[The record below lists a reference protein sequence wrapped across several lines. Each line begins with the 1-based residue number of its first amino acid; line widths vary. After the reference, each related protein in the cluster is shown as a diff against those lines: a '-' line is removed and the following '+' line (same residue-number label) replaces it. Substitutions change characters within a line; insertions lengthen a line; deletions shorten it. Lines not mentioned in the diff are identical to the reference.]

1 MKINLIIADDHPV
14 LISGIKHE
22 LSSIHTL
29 QVVGT
34 ANNSTEIM
42 ELLAKEQCDIL
53 ITDYVM
59 PGGEFG
65 DGMTMLSF
73 LRRRYPNLKI
83 IVFSM
88 IDSQIML
95 TELIKLGVHAVLNKS
110 ERISHLIFAIHAV
123 YAGATYFSP
132 KPHPSSD
139 NLNHAQTRTTRR
151 LSRREA
157 EVIRL
162 YVSGRSINEIASEFN
177 RSKQTISSQKT
188 SAMRKLGIKRDVE
201 LIRFAREMGL
211 VITMRPDD
219 YFEEKID

>member
-1 MKINLIIADDHPV
+1 MKINLIIADDHPT
-14 LISGIKHE
+14 LIAGIKHE

-29 QVVGT
+29 EIVGT
-34 ANNSTEIM
+34 ASNSTEIV
-42 ELLAKEQCDIL
+42 ELLAKEHCDIL

-59 PGGEFG
+59 PGGEYG

-73 LRRRYPNLKI
+73 LRRHYPNLRI
-83 IVFSM
+83 IVFTT

-95 TELIKLGVHAVLNKS
+95 TELVKLGVHSVLNKV
-110 ERISHLIFAIHAV
+110 EHISHLTFAIHAV
-123 YAGATYFSP
+123 HAGATYFSP
-132 KPHPSSD
+132 KHCLSGNSAD
-139 NLNHAQTRTTRR
+139 HLQTRTTRR

-162 YVSGRSINEIASEFN
+162 YVSGLSINEIASQFN

-201 LIRFAREMGL
+201 LIRFAHEMGL
-211 VITMRPDD
+211 VITSHSDG
-219 YFEEKID
+219 YLEV